1 MIDPLISAVF
11 GRCPACQKGQI
22 YQSFLRPH
30 PTCPVCQVR
39 FERWEGSWTIPV
51 VMGYG
56 SGALFAF
63 ALGFWYHKAG
73 ELKGAEDVIIPATLA
88 FTALWYPLCKNLS
101 FGLLFVNGFI
111 YPDPPR
117 LVQPPAEPPAEP
129 GQPEAPRS
137 APVAPAPNP
146 ATPAPGGPP

>member
-1 MIDPLISAVF
+1 MIDPLIAALS
-11 GRCPACQKGQI
+11 GRCPACQKGPI

-30 PTCPVCQVR
+30 PTCPICHVR

-63 ALGFWYHKAG
+63 ALGFWYHQAG
-73 ELKGAEDVIIPATLA
+73 ALKGAEDVIIPATLA

-101 FGLLFVNGFI
+101 FGMLFINGFI

-117 LVQPPAEPPAEP
+117 LIAPPDPPADPADPPAD
-129 GQPEAPRS
+129 PEA
-137 APVAPAPNP
+137 A
-146 ATPAPGGPP
+146 APGGPP